1 MGEKKKQKRKT
12 LEEKG
17 SIQDQL
23 IAKGFGSTEQIP
35 QPKGE
40 EKRTHNNMP
49 QDSITNKTVF
59 YKTRLPEDTR
69 KALKDSQDAFDNFSL
84 KLNKAARFDF
94 INMKSFKEKTQIDIS
109 FPEDLDKRIKFDCE
123 RKEQTN
129 KQTHQKEIYYQHILS
144 IEGII
149 SELEKITLIQLSKN
163 HEYKRTI
170 EALFKSQWEKK
181 KFEFFKANRGNVD
194 FEPTSYFGD
203 INFKELSKHHEQTI
217 AALNLKSKCC
227 DLKVDWRLI
236 VGLGN
241 ESVYETSMTL
251 HHIYGIPYIPASAVK
266 GVVRSWIITE
276 LFDSI
281 EKQSIQDAGFCDIFG
296 CPKKIKEQES
306 HYKED
311 RQGKI
316 WFFDAFPTSA
326 PQIKVDIMNSHYQ
339 PYYGAT
345 DDTPPADY
353 HPTNPRVFLTVG
365 EKDANGEP
373 LKFQFIIGIKEK
385 DSNKDIQS
393 GKFEGRKPFDVAH
406 EYLNEALT
414 QHGIGAKT
422 AVGYGYMS

>member
-17 SIQDQL
+17 CIQDQL

-69 KALKDSQDAFDNFSL
+69 KALKDSHDAFDNFAL
-84 KLNKAARFDF
+84 KLNKAARFEMLSKKF
-94 INMKSFKEKTQIDIS
+94 FKTKTQIDIHIPEKLKKHGIS
-109 FPEDLDKRIKFDCE
+109 FQNQHRRNNGYENTLLIKGYLSSQSRDDLL
-123 RKEQTN
+123 
-129 KQTHQKEIYYQHILS
+129 ILS
-144 IEGII
+144 HEEQYIKAVN
-149 SELEKITLIQLSKN
+149 ELFDRQF
-163 HEYKRTI
+163 
-170 EALFKSQWEKK
+170 AKK
-181 KFEFFKANRGNVD
+181 KFDFFKANRGNVD

-365 EKDANGEP
+365 EKDANEEP

-393 GKFEGRKPFDVAH
+393 GKFEGRKPFDVAY
-406 EYLNEALT
+406 EYLNKALT

-422 AVGYGYMS
+422 AVGYGYMKGNAS

>member
-69 KALKDSQDAFDNFSL
+69 KALKDSYDAFDNFAL
-84 KLNKAARFDF
+84 KLNKAARFDKV
-94 INMKSFKEKTQIDIS
+94 NNEGKEDNKFYFYKNRKGNHKKNI
-109 FPEDLDKRIKFDCE
+109 PEEKYKI
-123 RKEQTN
+123 
-129 KQTHQKEIYYQHILS
+129 KEIFQFDFTCFYDRQINQV
-144 IEGII
+144 
-149 SELEKITLIQLSKN
+149 K
-163 HEYKRTI
+163 
-170 EALFKSQWEKK
+170 ALFGE
-181 KFEFFKANRGNVD
+181 N
-194 FEPTSYFGD
+194 
-203 INFKELSKHHEQTI
+203 NFVAQIH
-217 AALNLKSKCC
+217 
-227 DLKVDWRLI
+227 KVDWRLI